1 MWALPARSM
10 PGSEMLFVE
19 NTRIRGTK
27 VSPGVRGSVA
37 TGAVIGCE
45 LLVGSSERAAGREVG
60 GVASRPGSG
69 LLAADDEDAVVAVG
83 GHGPEELVAHLGGTG
98 PDVGLR

>member
-27 VSPGVRGSVA
+27 RARCCGSVA
-37 TGAVIGCE
+37 TGAVMDAG
-45 LLVGSSERAAGREVG
+45 LLRGGVVAAIAERAR
-60 GVASRPGSG
+60 R
-69 LLAADDEDAVVAVG
+69 DDMKGCAY
-83 GHGPEELVAHLGGTG
+83 
-98 PDVGLR
+98 LRRVTNTRS